1 MNKRPFFVLM
11 VPAVLLWPALCATAQ
26 SDAEKA
32 RIDTLIAD
40 SASVGAKVR
49 AYDGLHQK
57 LADVFAKR
65 AAALEKE
72 GKKEE
77 AEQQVQ
83 RANAEL
89 MLARQAY
96 ERALQRYPGNAELHN
111 YYGEILFDRFEER
124 EKGVGE
130 WRKAVERDDKL
141 SSAYNNLG
149 IYLCHNGEYVEGL
162 QNLDKAVLLEPEN
175 PDYQYNLAQ
184 IYLTNWPQVM
194 KFRKWTAGEVYAA
207 AMKASESAAKLS
219 PQDFDLVVDYARN
232 FFVAEQMSVTPD
244 WKTAAAAWE
253 TARKLVR
260 NQDEEFNT
268 WLNEARAWYK
278 GGEGGKA
285 EKCCEA
291 ALKIRP
297 QSMVAKELLS
307 MAREPKSFKSGK

>member
-40 SASVGAKVR
+40 SATVGAKVR

-194 KFRKWTAGEVYAA
+194 KIRKWTAEQVYKA
-207 AMKASESAAKLS
+207 AMTASETAARCA
-219 PQDFDLVVDYARN
+219 PRDFDLVVDYARN
-232 FFVAEQMSVTPD
+232 FFVAEQMDVTPD
-244 WKTAAAAWE
+244 WEAAAVAWQS
-253 TARKLVR
+253 ARTLAR
-260 NQDEEFNT
+260 SEEEVFNT
-268 WLNEARAWYK
+268 WLNEGRVWYRA
-278 GGEGGKA
+278 GNGGKS
-285 EKCCEA
+285 EKCCEE

-297 QSMVAKELLS
+297 QSLVAKELRM
-307 MAREPKSFKSGK
+307 MAREPKSFNTAK